1 MGGVIDI
8 DLQQVITIIIII
20 MIIIIGVR
28 SVNIKTVEFEC
39 DGLSIGWLQYPS
51 LKIDGIKISIE
62 SSYWKLQ
69 NENIMKQ
76 KINIAN
82 ISYLVKAVWII
93 VWIVW
98 GMNVTL

>member
-1 MGGVIDI
+1 MDGVIDI
-8 DLQQVITIIIII
+8 YNYYLNQVITII
-20 MIIIIGVR
+20 VV
-28 SVNIKTVEFEC
+28 SVNIKTGECEC

-69 NENIMKQ
+69 NENIIKQ

-82 ISYLVKAVWII
+82 ISYLVEAVRII

-98 GMNVTL
+98 GVNVTL